1 MNNINGLQNRFC
13 VNLLNQNCRP
23 RENKLERLLDSN
35 GYSVNLVGKVPSEA
49 SWEGQSA
56 FSGTR
61 NAPFFRHA
69 RHRLHRPIPW
79 PRRETR
85 QT

>member
-23 RENKLERLLDSN
+23 RENKLESLLDSN
-35 GYSVNLVGKVPSEA
+35 GYIVNLVGKVPSGA

-56 FSGTR
+56 FSGTW
-61 NAPFFRHA
+61 NAPLLGHDRH
-69 RHRLHRPIPW
+69 
-79 PRRETR
+79 
-85 QT
+85 